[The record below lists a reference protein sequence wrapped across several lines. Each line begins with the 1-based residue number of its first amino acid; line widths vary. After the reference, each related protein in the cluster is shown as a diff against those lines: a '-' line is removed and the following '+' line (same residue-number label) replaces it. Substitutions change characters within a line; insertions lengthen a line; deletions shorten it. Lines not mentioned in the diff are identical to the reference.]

1 MKNTTLQKMKEKKNL
16 FSFRLPFVRINI
28 VVVVI
33 VVDIGGHDCS
43 YVESTEEEGD
53 ELEGVQLGV
62 PSQVSFTT
70 VRLSWEPDY
79 RGLPSRGL
87 HINGFLQMVLLLLIV
102 NRGGLNMMNDNET
115 FYSRVLTH
123 LLELVVKDPRR

>member
-1 MKNTTLQKMKEKKNL
+1 MKEKKNL

-53 ELEGVQLGV
+53 ELEGVQPGV
-62 PSQVSFTT
+62 PSQVTFTT
-70 VRLSWEPDY
+70 VRLSREPDY

-87 HINGFLQMVLLLLIV
+87 HINGFLLLTV
-102 NRGGLNMMNDNET
+102 NRGGLI
-115 FYSRVLTH
+115 
-123 LLELVVKDPRR
+123 